1 METEKLIP
9 RVQPIQKSA
18 RKNKGPKIKKL
29 IEIPSSFVESI
40 PSPKAKEK
48 FVKSPKQDEGKEE
61 NQDDLRKQVLHLQSP
76 VDIIMNDLNT
86 LTTRFSMQSPLRS
99 QHFDPDIHT
108 MICTTPILFQ
118 CHSTLIKA

>member
-29 IEIPSSFVESI
+29 IEIPSRLINDNFLILFKLYFIATRFMIFTDLFFKTSHSFVESI

-61 NQDDLRKQVLHLQSP
+61 NQVMCFKNICN
-76 VDIIMNDLNT
+76 IIYF
-86 LTTRFSMQSPLRS
+86 RP
-99 QHFDPDIHT
+99 
-108 MICTTPILFQ
+108 
-118 CHSTLIKA
+118 